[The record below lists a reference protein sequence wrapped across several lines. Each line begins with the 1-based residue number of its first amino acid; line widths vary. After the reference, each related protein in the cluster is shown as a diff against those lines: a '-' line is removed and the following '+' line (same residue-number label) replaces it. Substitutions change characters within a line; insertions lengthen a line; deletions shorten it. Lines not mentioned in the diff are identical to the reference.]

1 MKTINS
7 KKRHS
12 LFGKVLL
19 LAAVAAGFGSCQK
32 YDLDKRMPSWLGPS
46 VYDYLVENG
55 YTTYV
60 RLIEDLDYKE
70 VLSKTGSKTLFV
82 ADEEAVQRFF
92 KSGTFKKA
100 DGTAVTRY
108 EDLSLAQ
115 KKMILFGSMLNN
127 VYQVAML
134 SSTQATAD
142 GEKPER
148 GDAMR
153 RNSSASVY
161 DTLTVIS
168 SEQMPGYN
176 KFWSSIKASGRKIA
190 CLQDNTVK
198 PMVFFTPK
206 FLQAKK
212 ITDDDYNFLFNIGN
226 YSPSYEQRQ
235 GRGPADASVNG
246 VRIKTQNVK
255 CLNGFIHVMEDV
267 VYSLPNM
274 AEYLLSNPQTSD
286 YTKIVERYS
295 LPYAATGNND
305 YAKEVQRLIDAGE
318 LEVADDVWRDT
329 VYVKR
334 YFSIR
339 NQTTPTASKTE
350 DGLFKYREI
359 PSDGVLKFDPGWNS
373 FYSTTSSTTA
383 SNVALQQNMAVML
396 VPHNEALS
404 NWFNNGEGAPLKD
417 LYHTLDSVPDGIIE
431 RLVYNN
437 MLNSLVGSV
446 PSKFSSV
453 LNDANDPLDIKAE
466 HVDSVV
472 MCCNGAIYFTNVVF
486 SPTAYRSVSFPALVN
501 KDSYMSVM
509 NKAKE
514 ALDFDA
520 YLNSMV
526 STYSF
531 FIPTDQAL
539 QNYLDPVSY
548 HQNVGRRIAFS
559 FDKKSSSIKAMTYE
573 YDFDTLSNN
582 TGTPTELGSFEDY
595 SDGLNGRILDRLE
608 DILDYHVIIG
618 NVEDTVYNYFQ
629 TKGRGTIYFKIIN
642 DDPSNFEAYVGGGYQ
657 LERNL
662 EEATPADPYAGLI
675 HITDNTALKATD
687 PSYRQKRYD
696 MTRTGNGHSYVIDE
710 PLMTSRRNVYDVLSD
725 SVNYPEF
732 HEFFKLMPGSLFE
745 DLRDR
750 QYATGQDN
758 NLTTLNTYH
767 YTVYVP
773 TNQSILDGIAA
784 GLIITPDFI
793 DSVSLH
799 YENVVED
806 INDAIDA
813 GDEETAT
820 ALELAYKNEMIEK
833 LGKTAE
839 YTNVKNAISAARAAY
854 IELLSSGVDPEAQEA
869 LEAQS
874 VVTKALSDSTSFMN
888 GMIYDNYVKIL
899 EADRENFIKYHI
911 QDNSVYYRAEF
922 KIDTVGAR
930 ATSAEY
936 ETAFMNSYNQFEK
949 LSVVSN
955 ADGISVTDGQ
965 SLAADKRHKRYVQL
979 TNSESGRPLYNI
991 MCREY
996 ILDNTQ
1002 RANAKLIETSSYV
1015 VIHQIDAPL
1024 YFK

>member
-19 LAAVAAGFGSCQK
+19 LTAVAAGFGSCQK
-32 YDLDKRMPSWLGPS
+32 YDLDKRMPEWLGPS

-55 YTTYV
+55 FKTYV
-60 RLIEDLDYKE
+60 NLIEDLDYKE

-82 ADEEAVQRFF
+82 ADEEAVQRFYQ
-92 KSGTFKKA
+92 SGKFKKG
-100 DGTAVTRY
+100 DGTPVTRY

-142 GEKPER
+142 GEKPQR

-153 RNSSASVY
+153 RVSSSSVF
-161 DTLTVIS
+161 DTLTVIPA
-168 SEQMPGYN
+168 SEMPGYN
-176 KFWSSIKASGRKIA
+176 KFWSSIKASGRKIV

-206 FLQAKK
+206 FLEAKK
-212 ITDDDYNFLFNIGN
+212 ITDDDYNFLFNIGQ
-226 YSPSYEQRQ
+226 YSRTGVG
-235 GRGPADASVNG
+235 GRLPNDASVNG
-246 VRIKTQNVK
+246 IRIKTQNVK

-274 AEYLLSNPQTSD
+274 AEYLLNNPQATM
-286 YTKIVERYS
+286 YTAIVERYS
-295 LPYAATGNND
+295 LPYAAPGSNEL
-305 YAKEVQRLIDAGE
+305 AKEVQRLIDAGE
-318 LEVADDVWRDT
+318 VEVAADAWRDT
-329 VYVKR
+329 IYTKR

-339 NQTTPTASKTE
+339 NQSTPNASKAE
-350 DGLFKYREI
+350 DGLYKYREI

-373 FYSTTSSTTA
+373 YYSTTSSTTA
-383 SNVALQQNMAVML
+383 ANVALQQNMGVML
-396 VPHNEALS
+396 VPHNEALTQ
-404 NWFNNGEGAPLKD
+404 WFNDGEGAPLKD

-453 LNDANDPLDIKAE
+453 LNDANDPLDIKPE

-501 KDSYMSVM
+501 KDSYLSIM

-548 HQNVGRRIAFS
+548 HKNQGVRMAFNY
-559 FDKKSSSIKAMTYE
+559 DKRTSSIKAQTYK

-582 TGTPTELGSFEDY
+582 TGSPEELGSVEDY

-629 TKGRGTIYFKIIN
+629 TKGRGTIYFKVIN
-642 DDPSNFEAYVGGGYQ
+642 DDPTNFEAYVGGGYQ

-662 EEATPADPYAGLI
+662 AEATPADPYAGLI
-675 HITDNTALKATD
+675 HIQDRTADKQTD

-710 PLMTSRRNVYDVLSD
+710 PLMTSRKNVYDILSD

-732 HEFFKLMPGSLFE
+732 SEFFKLIPGSLLE
-745 DLRDR
+745 DLRDK
-750 QYATGQDN
+750 QYSTGQDN

-773 TNQSILDGIAA
+773 TNQSIKEGIAQHK
-784 GLIITPDFI
+784 IITPAFI
-793 DSVSLH
+793 DSVETH
-799 YENVVED
+799 YENVVAD
-806 INDAIDA
+806 INDAIDL
-813 GDEETAT
+813 GNE
-820 ALELAYKNEMIEK
+820 ELAASLEMAYKMEIIGKLEK
-833 LGKTAE
+833 NQEFDKDTA
-839 YTNVKNAISAARAAY
+839 AINAARKAY
-854 IELLSSGVDPEAQEA
+854 LDLIGTGVDPESQEA
-869 LEAQS
+869 KEAEA
-874 VVTKALSDSTSFMN
+874 VITKAISDSTKFMGN
-888 GMIYDNYVKIL
+888 MTYTAYVSKL
-899 EADRENFIKYHI
+899 SAERENFVKYHI
-911 QDNSVYYRAEF
+911 QDNSVYYGAEF
-922 KIDTVGAR
+922 KLDTVGAR

-936 ETAFMNSYNQFEK
+936 ETAYMNSYNQFEK

-955 ADGISVTDGQ
+955 NDGIFVTDGQ
-965 SLAADKRHKRYVQL
+965 SLATAQRNKRKVVIA
-979 TNSESGRPLYNI
+979 NSESGRPLYNI

-996 ILDNTQ
+996 LLNGNT
-1002 RANAKLIETSSYV
+1002 RETSTLIETSSYV
-1015 VIHQIDAPL
+1015 VIHQIDGPL